1 MIIISKKRL
10 AAAIAMLCTLI
21 PTTQGNAANR
31 TKTDY
36 KPKDYV
42 WTSQSENSAGS
53 MPCGGHD
60 VGMNV
65 WVENGDVLFYL
76 SKSGMLDE
84 NNTLLKAGRF
94 RLKIDGHARITRGTT
109 STGAFG

>member
-1 MIIISKKRL
+1 MMIIISKKRL
-10 AAAIAMLCTLI
+10 AAAIAMLCALI
-21 PTTQGNAANR
+21 STAQGNAANK

-36 KPKDYV
+36 KPQDYV

-76 SKSGMLDE
+76 SKCGRLD
-84 NNTLLKAGRF
+84 
-94 RLKIDGHARITRGTT
+94 
-109 STGAFG
+109 

>member
-1 MIIISKKRL
+1 MMIIISKKRL
-10 AAAIAMLCTLI
+10 AAAIAMLCALI
-21 PTTQGNAANR
+21 STAQGNAANKI
-31 TKTDY
+31 KTDY
-36 KPKDYV
+36 KPQDYV

-84 NNTLLKAGRF
+84 NNTLLKAV
-94 RLKIDGHARITRGTT
+94 A
-109 STGAFG
+109 SA